1 LRIED
6 TDELRSDEKS
16 VKSIFSSLKWLGLD
30 WDEGAMP
37 DGTEIGNC
45 GPYIQSKREEMGI
58 YRKYA
63 DQLIREGKAYHC
75 YCTPQELEKMKK
87 KAQLEKKSLKYDGR
101 CRRLTKSQIEEFK
114 KEGRK
119 PVVRF
124 KMPQEGKTV
133 FEDLIHKTVSF
144 ENRLLYDC
152 VIIKAS
158 GYPTY
163 NFACVIDDCLMKITH
178 VMRGDDHISNTP
190 LQVNIYRALGFDVP
204 RFAHLS
210 MILGPDGRRLSKRHG
225 STSVEEYRRRGFLP
239 LALRNYLAL
248 LGFSTSD
255 SQQLF
260 KEKELEEKFC
270 LEGCQKNPAVFD
282 EIKLRWMNGEY
293 IRMLS
298 REKLFSMSLPFLEK
312 KGLKVQKNE
321 RNIEIVALQ
330 QEKYKLLEDVPYL
343 VEFFYR
349 DVEYASDAVEKVLKK
364 PRARAI
370 LESIQKVYREMKD
383 FTEKEIEAKTR
394 EFARSNNYKT
404 AEIFHPVRVSVSG
417 RTQGPTLFKM
427 LELLGREETVRR
439 ISIARRL
446 LESA

>member
-1 LRIED
+1 MRIED

-37 DGTEIGNC
+37 DGTEIGSC

-210 MILGPDGRRLSKRHG
+210 MILGPDGKRLSKRHG